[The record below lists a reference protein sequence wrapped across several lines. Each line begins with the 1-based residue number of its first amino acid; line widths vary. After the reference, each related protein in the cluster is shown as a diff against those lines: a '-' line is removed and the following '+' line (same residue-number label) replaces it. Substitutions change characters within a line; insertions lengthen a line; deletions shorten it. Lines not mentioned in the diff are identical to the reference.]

1 MPHAAQ
7 DQGAGRAC
15 PRGRGRSVR
24 WRTGRGAC
32 VVAVVAASV
41 GAGAGAQDPEPAA
54 GDVIPVP
61 SGQEVRYLD
70 TVQTAPG
77 PEGLTVRFR
86 FVAPAI
92 ARDGG
97 TVDPETAQ
105 ADMEALC
112 NDFALP
118 RLPGTGP
125 APSQIIVSLADR
137 AVAFG
142 EPAPDV
148 TQFFEAYTVEDG
160 RCVWEAF

>member
-1 MPHAAQ
+1 MPRAAQ

-15 PRGRGRSVR
+15 PRGRGRSVW

-32 VVAVVAASV
+32 VVAMIGAS
-41 GAGAGAQDPEPAA
+41 AGAGAQEPGAAA
-54 GDVIPVP
+54 GEVIPVP

-77 PEGLTVRFR
+77 PEGLTIRFR

-112 NDFALP
+112 NAFALP
-118 RLPGTGP
+118 RLPATGP
-125 APSQIIVSLADR
+125 TPAQIIVSLADR